1 MALSTKHYLSADA
14 CTMAQ
19 WVRDG
24 DVTPRALLDMAMQR
38 ARALQTRTGA
48 ISQWLDPVALDCLD
62 ALPPRA
68 TLAGVPFLVKDLG
81 AALAGGRG
89 LASCRHLAQHAPVDT
104 QDSTLMARFKAGG
117 LVPFGKTTVPEFGLN
132 LSTEPAIGPVCRNP
146 WNPARSAGGS
156 SGGSAAA
163 VAAGIVPMAHATDA
177 AGSIRVPAAACGLV
191 GLKPGRGTVPQGPQY
206 NNLLGGLASELVLS
220 RSVRDSAAAWDL
232 VRVRG
237 LQHSVGPRTLDTPA
251 LKRIALLDLP
261 PQGVPQDGQWAGA
274 AHAAARRLEGAG
286 HRLSLLDSRRL
297 EEACAL
303 SMQAFDVFGSRRAA
317 AAVQALQPA
326 AQDMECISWAAAHR
340 GQSLS
345 ALDHV
350 NAEIAVARCGALLDV
365 LWEEFDLILSPA
377 LAQPIPLLGQLPT
390 TGTGQDLAAWQAHLQ
405 RFTDLAPYSALANV
419 SGCPAIVVPHG
430 QARDGMPLAIQIL
443 APPGGEDLLLA
454 VAAFFETEAPWPQL
468 APMAYV

>member
-1 MALSTKHYLSADA
+1 
-14 CTMAQ
+14 
-19 WVRDG
+19 
-24 DVTPRALLDMAMQR
+24 
-38 ARALQTRTGA
+38 
-48 ISQWLDPVALDCLD
+48 
-62 ALPPRA
+62 
-68 TLAGVPFLVKDLG
+68 
-81 AALAGGRG
+81 
-89 LASCRHLAQHAPVDT
+89 
-104 QDSTLMARFKAGG
+104 
-117 LVPFGKTTVPEFGLN
+117 
-132 LSTEPAIGPVCRNP
+132 
-146 WNPARSAGGS
+146 
-156 SGGSAAA
+156 
-163 VAAGIVPMAHATDA
+163 
-177 AGSIRVPAAACGLV
+177 
-191 GLKPGRGTVPQGPQY
+191 
-206 NNLLGGLASELVLS
+206 
-220 RSVRDSAAAWDL
+220 
-232 VRVRG
+232 
-237 LQHSVGPRTLDTPA
+237 
-251 LKRIALLDLP
+251 
-261 PQGVPQDGQWAGA
+261 
-274 AHAAARRLEGAG
+274 
-286 HRLSLLDSRRL
+286 
-297 EEACAL
+297 
-303 SMQAFDVFGSRRAA
+303 MQAFDVFGSRRAA

-350 NAEIAVARCGALLDV
+350 NAEISVARCGALLDV